1 MSPQPIKQSQILRIR
16 EIRML
21 ETLLKIYSFISQIW
35 SSLPQEKKDEICL
48 KFVELM
54 DEVFRRFFRAN
65 GGTAQ

>member
-1 MSPQPIKQSQILRIR
+1 
-16 EIRML
+16 ML
-21 ETLLKIYSFISQIW
+21 EILLKIYSFISQIW

-48 KFVELM
+48 QFVELM